1 MNLPGTFFHQAFDVR
16 RKQDDPILSSLLDHL
31 NRMCRDHVTPGNET
45 YIDYEERRAE
55 WWTRRQG
62 GRVLPAAI
70 EHLAVGG
77 ILLDPGYTATA
88 GQIMRTLV
96 ENRIAEE
103 AGGTN
108 YGRPY
113 RTWRDNPLDAGVC
126 SAEFALG
133 LDLLRPSLSDDDA
146 RQFGSYVLPF
156 VDFLLN
162 DPPDPKGEK
171 PEHNIACIGMF
182 GLGTLALVLSAF
194 GILDED
200 RLGRAL
206 ELAKW
211 RGRLFL
217 EKGHDGEGAFY
228 EGPAYGSATLHHL
241 APLAYALARC
251 GDRELA
257 EHPGWGLFT
266 EGLAHEMIPATGRLN
281 TLNDCNDRLNVSWL
295 TFVAVEQRS
304 GLAQWIWQQVDRQS
318 SDGTAPQSPRE
329 AWSGAVTRY
338 LLYYDP
344 EIAPTPPE
352 QVGLP
357 GAKRFHNRGLVDI
370 RSGWESDDTFLSFI
384 CDVSTAGGHRQA
396 DRNHFSFHALG
407 EAFAIDSGY
416 GLERLPDTTEVLRLG
431 ALGEAHNLPLVHGE
445 MQRRGAVSSD
455 GIRRAEFD
463 GRLPYIESEAG
474 ESYPSAERFTRRV
487 VCLPDDDGSLSCLLI
502 ADRMTLTSSER
513 PMLSWLLH
521 THQENG
527 VELTRDRL
535 TLIGGREGNRCDVQ
549 IATPWPGRWKQEAFL
564 DHPRLRYDWFWNPL
578 LCLVVLAPY
587 YEGDSPPE
595 IRVEGSA
602 AGCGLSIAVG
612 ARTYTALSAAPEQAL
627 DFDGVQ
633 TDGELALVASKGGQV
648 ESHLLSAGTR
658 LSALGN
664 DFVNSPTSVDF
675 VANYR

>member
-1 MNLPGTFFHQAFDVR
+1 MDLPETFFHPAFEAR
-16 RKQDDPILSSLLDHL
+16 RKQDGPILSSLLDHL
-31 NRMCRDHVTPGNET
+31 DGICRGHVTPGQEAF
-45 YIDYEERRAE
+45 IDYEERKAE

-77 ILLDPGYTATA
+77 ILQDPSYTEAA
-88 GQIMRTLV
+88 GKILQTLV
-96 ENRIAEE
+96 ESRIVEN

-126 SAEFALG
+126 SAELALG
-133 LDLLRPSLSDDDA
+133 LDLLRPSLTHEET
-146 RQFGSYVLPF
+146 QEFGSYLLPF
-156 VDFLLN
+156 IDYLLD
-162 DPPDPKGEK
+162 DPPDPEGKM

-182 GLGTLALVLSAF
+182 GLGTLALVLRAF
-194 GILDED
+194 GVLDED
-200 RLGRAL
+200 RLDRAL

-217 EKGHDGEGAFY
+217 DKGHDGEGAFY

-295 TFVAVEQRS
+295 TLVAAEQQS
-304 GLAQWIWQQVDRQS
+304 GLAQWVWQQVDRQS
-318 SDGTAPQSPRE
+318 TDGSTSQPAQE

-344 EIAPTPPE
+344 EVAPIPPE
-352 QVGLP
+352 QAGLP
-357 GAKRFHNRGLVDI
+357 RAKRFHNRGLVDI
-370 RSGWESDDTFLSFI
+370 RSGWQSDDSFLSFI

-416 GLERLPDTTEVLRLG
+416 GLERLPETTEVLRLG
-431 ALGEAHNLPLVHGE
+431 ALGEAHSLPLVHGE

-455 GIRRAEFD
+455 GIARAEFAA
-463 GRLPYIESEAG
+463 GLPYIESEAG

-487 VCLPDDDGSLSCLLI
+487 VCLPDDEGSLSCLLI
-502 ADRMTLTSSER
+502 ADRMTLASPER
-513 PMLSWLLH
+513 PMLSWILH

-527 VELTRDRL
+527 IELGRDRFTL
-535 TLIGGREGNRCDVQ
+535 TGGRRGNRCDVQ
-549 IATPWPGRWKQEAFL
+549 IVTPWPGRWRQETFL

-578 LCLVVLAPY
+578 LCLAVLAPY
-587 YEGDSPPE
+587 RESDDPPE

-602 AGCGLSIAVG
+602 TGCGLSVAVG
-612 ARTYTALSAAPEQAL
+612 TRLYTALSAAPEQTL

-633 TDGELALVASKGGQV
+633 TDGELAVVVSRDDQI
-648 ESHLLSAGTR
+648 EHHLLSAGSR
-658 LSALGN
+658 LSARGTDLV
-664 DFVNSPTSVDF
+664 DSPTSVDF
-675 VANYR
+675 VAQ